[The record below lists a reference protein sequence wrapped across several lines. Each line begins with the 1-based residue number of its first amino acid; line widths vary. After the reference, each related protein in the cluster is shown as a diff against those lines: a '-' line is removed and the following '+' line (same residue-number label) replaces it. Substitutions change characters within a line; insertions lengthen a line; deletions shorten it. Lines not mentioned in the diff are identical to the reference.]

1 VLRTNPTFITI
12 IICTTEIHLMG
23 VTIKEIFG
31 PVLIIAICFLTLCVA
46 FYWAQGF
53 PPYLKDAMTALVT
66 AMIGGVAAG
75 VYLNFIGLRVPRNE

>member
-1 VLRTNPTFITI
+1 
-12 IICTTEIHLMG
+12 MG

-53 PPYLKDAMTALVT
+53 PPYLKDAMTALEDAMTALVT